1 MIKFQSKGNYL
12 LKQFVPF
19 KSLLASNLEKS
30 IRNATLYTLFFS
42 ILVVQCECPNVEVF

>member
-42 ILVVQCECPNVEVF
+42 IVQCECPNVKVF